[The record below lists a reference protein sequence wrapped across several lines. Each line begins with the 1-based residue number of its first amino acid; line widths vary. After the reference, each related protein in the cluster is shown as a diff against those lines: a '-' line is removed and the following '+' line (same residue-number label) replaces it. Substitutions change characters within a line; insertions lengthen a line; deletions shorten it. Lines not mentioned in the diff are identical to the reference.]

1 MGKETSSENSKAKE
15 ADFHGAAILNEDG
28 TEIPITE
35 DMGNDARGKL
45 DSEKP
50 DTSKPD

>member
-1 MGKETSSENSKAKE
+1 MGRETSSENSKTKE

-28 TEIPITE
+28 TETPITE
-35 DMGNDARGKL
+35 DMVRDACEKL

-50 DTSKPD
+50 DASAPD

>member
-1 MGKETSSENSKAKE
+1 MGKKISSESSKTEK

-28 TEIPITE
+28 TETPITE
-35 DMGNDARGKL
+35 DMVQDACEKL

-50 DTSKPD
+50 DISKSN